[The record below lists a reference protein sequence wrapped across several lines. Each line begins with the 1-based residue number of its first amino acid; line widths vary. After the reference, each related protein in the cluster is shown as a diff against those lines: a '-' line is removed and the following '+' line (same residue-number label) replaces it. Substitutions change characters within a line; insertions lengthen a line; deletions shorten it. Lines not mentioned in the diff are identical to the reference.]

1 MRKLR
6 PRTGQINFDLRSQR
20 NRVRYLYETVPGI
33 EDNPMLL
40 NVLYWTIFQGID
52 IPQEVQKELI
62 ERAADPQVL
71 GKELRWAI
79 RMAKQAIGAEK
90 SKLEEYH
97 VDRHSRVRTEAEQS
111 N

>member
-6 PRTGQINFDLRSQR
+6 PRAGKIDFPLNSQR
-20 NRVRYLYETVPGI
+20 NRVRYLYETVPGV

-40 NVLYWTIFQGID
+40 NVLYWTIFQGIE
-52 IPQEVQKELI
+52 IPLDLQKILI

-79 RMAKQAIGAEK
+79 RMA
-90 SKLEEYH
+90 
-97 VDRHSRVRTEAEQS
+97 RHGGLSHGS
-111 N
+111 